1 MNGKLF
7 GALLKAMQEM
17 GRLTPDST
25 NPHLRNKYASLAAV
39 LDTVRGPL
47 HNNGLVLYQSA
58 TSSQDEHGT
67 VVVVMSTLAHPES
80 GEVLQES
87 LPMPLS
93 KVTSQEIGSAITYGR
108 RYLAMAMCG
117 LAPDDDDGNEA
128 SKQTRPAQAQHR
140 APVQRQPPPPSD
152 DVPPFNLAELP
163 ELNPNKAH
171 TLDAYTG
178 LFADADVQF
187 SQQAVDY
194 IRQARQWEKDSG
206 QVRMNNKIAEGKK
219 VSQYGFLVSQIDKIA
234 GPDMHG
240 PVLSAMLGRVVDHD
254 SLPGAKVKNMLD
266 DLMNKDEDFL
276 RSVKEIIGEVAAKCR
291 EGVKA

>member
-1 MNGKLF
+1 
-7 GALLKAMQEM
+7 
-17 GRLTPDST
+17 
-25 NPHLRNKYASLAAV
+25 
-39 LDTVRGPL
+39 
-47 HNNGLVLYQSA
+47 
-58 TSSQDEHGT
+58 
-67 VVVVMSTLAHPES
+67 
-80 GEVLQES
+80 
-87 LPMPLS
+87 
-93 KVTSQEIGSAITYGR
+93 
-108 RYLAMAMCG
+108 
-117 LAPDDDDGNEA
+117 
-128 SKQTRPAQAQHR
+128 
-140 APVQRQPPPPSD
+140 
-152 DVPPFNLAELP
+152 
-163 ELNPNKAH
+163 
-171 TLDAYTG
+171 
-178 LFADADVQF
+178 VQF